1 MLDYRR
7 DKLMGKRP
15 YNEARA
21 EANAKYDAKT
31 YKKINVALRLEDDA
45 DIISSI
51 EEAKAKGISLREW
64 VRELFDKR

>member
-1 MLDYRR
+1 
-7 DKLMGKRP
+7 MGKRP

-21 EANAKYDAKT
+21 EANARYDAKT
-31 YKKINVALRLEDDA
+31 YKPVVIKLRKEDDA

-64 VRELFDKR
+64 VRELYDKK

>member
-1 MLDYRR
+1 
-7 DKLMGKRP
+7 MGKRP

-21 EANAKYDAKT
+21 AANARYDAKT
-31 YKKINVALRLEDDA
+31 YKQINIAFRKEDDA

-64 VRELFDKR
+64 VRELYDKK